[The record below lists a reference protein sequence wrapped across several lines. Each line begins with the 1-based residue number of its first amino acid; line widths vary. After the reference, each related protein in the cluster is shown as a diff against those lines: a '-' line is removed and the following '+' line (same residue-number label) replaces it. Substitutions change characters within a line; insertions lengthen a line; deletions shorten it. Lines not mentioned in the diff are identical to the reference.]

1 MSQLMNRMEYM
12 AKKRNR
18 ARGGQRVG
26 SGLPGSG
33 QLDDYEDPYERLA
46 RKIRNVMDLLH
57 VSISRV

>member
-1 MSQLMNRMEYM
+1 MNRMEYM

-57 VSISRV
+57 VSIS